1 MSFFLARGLQIPIK
15 RRGWRLKGPRRRD
28 REWEWNMWS
37 HVGDEQRVIHVS
49 FILKY
54 FAPAPPPHSRRRIPP
69 FIRGSSF
76 LQPAYLSLE
85 CFQSRS
91 RLVCRLILLLLPM
104 CERARLKR
112 RCCLSRLVKTEIPSS
127 TPPPSSHF
135 FSFFLS
141 FLLFPWRPAHKV
153 SSCSSTSSR
162 SRSMT
167 IGRMC

>member
-1 MSFFLARGLQIPIK
+1 MFFLARGLQIPIK
-15 RRGWRLKGPRRRD
+15 RREWRRQRPKRRRD

-54 FAPAPPPHSRRRIPP
+54 FAPAPPSHRRRHIPP
-69 FIRGSSF
+69 FIRVSW
-76 LQPAYLSLE
+76 LVIPEAYLSLE
-85 CFQSRS
+85 CFQSS
-91 RLVCRLILLLLPM
+91 YRLVCLLLLPM